1 MPLIQSLS
9 YGSASRNEFRALTRW
24 LSVDLNEEKKK
35 KNQTCLIKWEHS
47 HVSPQ
52 IRTDSMQSYLAC
64 SWIEQLAFRYNTVI
78 NKIV

>member
-35 KNQTCLIKWEHS
+35 KIKLVWSNENILTYPRKFAQIQCNRIFESGLILDRAS
-47 HVSPQ
+47 S
-52 IRTDSMQSYLAC
+52 IS
-64 SWIEQLAFRYNTVI
+64 I
-78 NKIV
+78 